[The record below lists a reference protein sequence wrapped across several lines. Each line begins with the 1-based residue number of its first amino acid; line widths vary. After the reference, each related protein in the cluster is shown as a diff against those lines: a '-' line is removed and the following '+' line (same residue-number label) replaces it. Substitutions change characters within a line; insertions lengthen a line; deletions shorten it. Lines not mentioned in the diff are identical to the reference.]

1 MSETKAKLSHLLSH
15 WVEHH
20 EAHLENYRLW
30 ARRAREA
37 GLMLAADALD
47 QAVATGTETASALRS
62 AAQALD
68 RSG

>member
-1 MSETKAKLSHLLSH
+1 MPETEAKLSHLLSH

-37 GLMLAADALD
+37 GLLQAADALD
-47 QAVATGTETASALRS
+47 RAVATGMETASALRG
-62 AAQALD
+62 AAQALA
-68 RSG
+68 REG